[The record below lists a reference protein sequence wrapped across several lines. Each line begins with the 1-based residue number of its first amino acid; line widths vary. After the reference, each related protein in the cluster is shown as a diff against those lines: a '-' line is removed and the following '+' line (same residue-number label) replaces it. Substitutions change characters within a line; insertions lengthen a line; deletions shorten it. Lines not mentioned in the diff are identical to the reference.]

1 MRFGATD
8 TDANADTVED
18 APAIKTAEADIDAL
32 GDAVADAVRIRSPEL
47 VTLKDGVI
55 DTLELATL
63 IAPALADIAA
73 ATVAE
78 PDAFTAPIGV
88 ISANAEIG
96 MLR

>member
-1 MRFGATD
+1 MRFGVI
-8 TDANADTVED
+8 DADADTAIVGD
-18 APAIKTAEADIDAL
+18 ALAIKTAEADTAAL

-78 PDAFTAPIGV
+78 PDALTAPMGV